1 MGGFGRTSQ
10 FNDWN
15 GIHEVVTWLV
25 KSVNLKTT
33 RRSNQ
38 FIAAYSNSQLY
49 KYTGI
54 IKRAIFLKS
63 NLQSALSVSISI
75 LEKPM
80 NPMRGRQNNINTD
93 EIAINDRELRHESG
107 AGDGV
112 DGMAKHEKI
121 FDE

>member
-54 IKRAIFLKS
+54 IKRAIFKLLSTYLLANNRLVGGGGTRPIISLLFAISPLNYEKIGKFET
-63 NLQSALSVSISI
+63 NGIFSVS
-75 LEKPM
+75 
-80 NPMRGRQNNINTD
+80 N
-93 EIAINDRELRHESG
+93 
-107 AGDGV
+107 
-112 DGMAKHEKI
+112 AKLWHKLS
-121 FDE
+121 